1 MKHAFLSLFILS
13 GFSFAQT
20 CEVSP
25 ADNGFDQWF
34 KCRPEILNSSKRAAL
49 TANASKL
56 VAAGD
61 AGSVVA
67 ASSAPSIDPASSAVV
82 DRSNPGEFFNAAV
95 NLASLNGQPS
105 ASTPTGSVTVT
116 AYSLIAA
123 LQGQSLVD
131 PDLYKRGRY
140 LRRAAFTI
148 GTAASDL
155 IKDGTETPGA
165 LYGARWRIL
174 EGPDLFGPY
183 RDPKTGKVVKD
194 AQQKTTPVRETI
206 LQNLQTRLNS
216 ANSHSEL
223 FTLMF
228 PLATQKFPAAGANPT
243 KEQYEEVYNSASD
256 AEKKAIDELLTKAAE
271 EDDDL
276 TRSVLELREQLKRPR
291 QLTFAYFTTQRTDG
305 GADDHRLELI
315 LDWGLHKRID
325 WTTNGGFEYR
335 NVMIPGGDRKGGR
348 VASEAKILLFQVSDP
363 ADTAER
369 WMSLDLAGEWKA
381 STGIKPYFKFQARLT
396 IPTPGGLNLPLAWSY
411 ESRPWDAGAGQ
422 INDSFK
428 RFRFGIEF
436 DPAKIGLGK

>member
-1 MKHAFLSLFILS
+1 MTRYFPGLFIFGSL
-13 GFSFAQT
+13 GLAQT
-20 CEVSP
+20 CQVLP
-25 ADNGFDQWF
+25 ADSPLEQWV
-34 KCRPEILNSSKRAAL
+34 KCRIFDLGRKELAA
-49 TANASKL
+49 A
-56 VAAGD
+56 D

-82 DRSNPGEFFNAAV
+82 DRSNPGEFFSTAV
-95 NLASLNGQPS
+95 NLASLSGQPT

-116 AYSLIAA
+116 AYSVVAA

-131 PDLYKRGRY
+131 PDVYERGRY

-155 IKDGTETPGA
+155 AKDGTETPGA

-174 EGPDLFGPY
+174 EGPDLFSRY
-183 RDPKTGKVVKD
+183 RDPVTGT
-194 AQQKTTPVRETI
+194 ATANPVRETI
-206 LQNLQTRLNS
+206 LQNLQVRLNQ
-216 ANSHSEL
+216 ANSFSEL
-223 FTLMF
+223 NTLLTD
-228 PLATQKFPAAGANPT
+228 LASKKFPGVAGITRA
-243 KEQYEEVYNSASD
+243 QFEEVYNSASD
-256 AEKKAIDELLTKAAE
+256 TDKAKIDELIKKAAV
-271 EDDDL
+271 EDEDL
-276 TRSVLELREQLKRPR
+276 TRTVLELREQLKRPR

-315 LDWGLHKRID
+315 LDWGLHKRVD

-335 NVMIPGGDRKGGR
+335 NVMDRGGDRKGGR
-348 VASEAKILLFQVSDP
+348 LASEAKILLFRVGDA

-381 STGIKPYFKFQARLT
+381 SSGVKPYFKFQARLT